1 MMRHAGV
8 ILFLLFI
15 AGGQSSLFAAKIDTV
30 FLQQGDRIT
39 GEVKS
44 MENNYLRLSTHDVGT
59 VKVEWNKIDSVKIL
73 NSMRV
78 ELVDGRIMYGKLL
91 TAGIVGS
98 CYIWRREGD
107 PVLIKLIRIVLLSP
121 ISEKFVDRLNGTL
134 STGFSY
140 VKASDIAQ
148 LNFSGSVEYLARKN
162 HGELFYDGI
171 ITQDSAKTTQR
182 HHGGATF
189 IRILPK
195 KWFLITTVSLESNSE
210 LELDL
215 RSNWGVGGG
224 KSLIRTNFTVF
235 YLAGGAQLNRETSKG
250 VEQFNLE
257 SVVEANYSVFIYD
270 DPEVSFDIKVDLIPS
285 LTDIGRVRSNITS
298 NLKWEV
304 FNDFYLKWSFYYT
317 HDNKPLSETAAKSDW
332 AVTLLGLEYK
342 L

>member
-1 MMRHAGV
+1 MQNVRIISAL
-8 ILFLLFI
+8 ILL
-15 AGGQSSLFAAKIDTV
+15 AAGQSILFAAKIDTV

-44 MENNYLRLSTHDVGT
+44 LENNYLRLSTYDVGT

-73 NSMRV
+73 TRMRI

-107 PVLIKLIRIVLLSP
+107 PVLIKLIRIVALTP
-121 ISEKFVDRLNGTL
+121 VEEKFIDRLNGTL

-148 LNFSGSVEYLARKN
+148 LNFSGSLAYLARKN
-162 HGELFYDGI
+162 HGELFYDGLL
-171 ITQDSAKTTQR
+171 TRDSLNTTQR
-182 HHGGATF
+182 HNGGAKF

-195 KWFLITTVSLESNSE
+195 KWFLVSTVSLESNSE

-224 KSLIRTNFTVF
+224 KSLIRTNFTNF
-235 YLAGGAQLNRETSKG
+235 YLAGGVQFNRETSKG
-250 VEQFNLE
+250 VEQYN
-257 SVVEANYSVFIYD
+257 VEGVAEINYSVFI
-270 DPEVSFDIKVDLIPS
+270 I
-285 LTDIGRVRSNITS
+285 
-298 NLKWEV
+298 
-304 FNDFYLKWSFYYT
+304 
-317 HDNKPLSETAAKSDW
+317 
-332 AVTLLGLEYK
+332 
-342 L
+342 

>member
-1 MMRHAGV
+1 MRHTGV
-8 ILFLLFI
+8 LLFILFI
-15 AGGQSSLFAAKIDTV
+15 AGSQSILFAAKIDTL

-44 MENNYLRLSTHDVGT
+44 LENNYLRLSTHDVGT

-73 NSMRV
+73 NSMRI
-78 ELVDGRIMYGKLL
+78 ELVDGRIIYGKLL

-107 PVLIKLIRIVLLSP
+107 PLLVKLIRIVALSP
-121 ISEKFVDRLNGTL
+121 VEEKFVDRLNGTI

-148 LNFSGSVEYLARKN
+148 LNFNGSIEYLARKN

-171 ITQDSAKTTQR
+171 ITQDSLKTSQN
-182 HHGGATF
+182 HKGGATF

-195 KWFLITTVSLESNSE
+195 KWFLITAFSLESNTE
-210 LELDL
+210 QELDL
-215 RSNWGVGGG
+215 RSNWAMGGG
-224 KSLIRTNFTVF
+224 KSLIRTNFTNF
-235 YLAGGAQLNRETSKG
+235 HLAGGAQFNRETSKG
-250 VEQFNLE
+250 EEQFNIE
-257 SVVEANYSVFIYD
+257 GIVETNYSVFIYD
-270 DPEVSFDIKVDLIPS
+270 DPEVSFELKVDVIPS
-285 LTDIGRVRSNITS
+285 FTNIGRVRSNITS

-304 FNDFYLKWSFYYT
+304 FNDFYLKWTFYYSF
-317 HDNKPLSETAAKSDW
+317 DNRPLDAGASKTDW
-332 AVTLLGLEYK
+332 AINMLGIEYK

>member
-1 MMRHAGV
+1 MRHTGV
-8 ILFLLFI
+8 LLFLLFI
-15 AGGQSSLFAAKIDTV
+15 AGSQSILFAAKIDTI

-44 MENNYLRLSTHDVGT
+44 LENNYLRLSTNDVGT

-73 NSMRV
+73 TSMRI
-78 ELVDGRIMYGKLL
+78 ELVDGRIIYGKLL

-107 PVLIKLIRIVLLSP
+107 PVLIKLIRIVALSP
-121 ISEKFVDRLNGTL
+121 VEEKFINRLNGTL

-148 LNFSGSVEYLARKN
+148 LNFNGSLEYLARKN
-162 HGELFYDGI
+162 HGELFYDGLL
-171 ITQDSAKTTQR
+171 TRDSLKTTQN
-182 HHGGATF
+182 HKGGASF

-195 KWFLITTVSLESNSE
+195 NWFLITSFSLESNSE

-215 RSNWGVGGG
+215 RSNWGLGGG
-224 KSLIRTNFTVF
+224 KSLIRTNFTNF
-235 YLAGGAQLNRETSKG
+235 YLASGVQFNRETSKG
-250 VEQFNLE
+250 VEQYNVE
-257 SVVEANYSVFIYD
+257 AIVEANYSVFIYD

-285 LTDIGRVRSNITS
+285 LNDFGRLRSNINS
-298 NLKWEV
+298 NLRWEV
-304 FNDFYLKWSFYYT
+304 FNDFFLKWTFFYT
-317 HDNKPLSETAAKSDW
+317 HDNKPLSDTAAKSDW
-332 AVTLLGLEYK
+332 AITLLGLEYK

>member
-1 MMRHAGV
+1 MRHTGV
-8 ILFLLFI
+8 LLFLLFI
-15 AGGQSSLFAAKIDTV
+15 AASQSTLFAQKIDTI

-59 VKVEWNKIDSVKIL
+59 VKIEWNNIDSIKIL
-73 NSMRV
+73 TSMRV

-107 PVLIKLIRIVLLSP
+107 PLLVKLIRIVALSP
-121 ISEKFVDRLNGTL
+121 VQEKFVDRLNGTL
-134 STGFSY
+134 SSGFSY
-140 VKASDIAQ
+140 VKASDVAQ
-148 LNFSGSVEYLARKN
+148 LSFNGSLEYLARKN

-171 ITQDSAKTTQR
+171 ITQDSLKTTQR
-182 HHGGATF
+182 HNGGATF

-195 KWFLITTVSLESNSE
+195 NWFLLSSVSLESNSE

-224 KSLIRTNFTVF
+224 KSLVRTNFTIF
-235 YLAGGAQLNRETSKG
+235 YLAGGVQFNRETSKG
-250 VEQFNLE
+250 VKQFNLE
-257 SVVEANYSVFIYD
+257 GIAQANYSVFIYD

-285 LTDIGRVRSNITS
+285 LNNFGRLRSNITS

-317 HDNKPLSETAAKSDW
+317 HDNRPLSETAAKTDW

>member
-1 MMRHAGV
+1 MRHTGV
-8 ILFLLFI
+8 LLFFLFI
-15 AGGQSSLFAAKIDTV
+15 AGSQSVLFAAKIDTV

-44 MENNYLRLSTHDVGT
+44 LENNYLRLSTYDVGT

-73 NSMRV
+73 TSMRI

-107 PVLIKLIRIVLLSP
+107 PILIKLIRIVALSP
-121 ISEKFVDRLNGTL
+121 VEEKFIDRLNGTL

-148 LNFSGSVEYLARKN
+148 LNFSGSLAYLAKKN
-162 HGELFYDGI
+162 HGELFYDGLL
-171 ITQDSAKTTQR
+171 TRDSLKTTQR
-182 HHGGATF
+182 HNGGAKF

-195 KWFLITTVSLESNSE
+195 KWFIISTVSLESNSE

-224 KSLIRTNFTVF
+224 KSLIRNNFTNF
-235 YLAGGAQLNRETSKG
+235 YLAGGVQFNRETSKG
-250 VEQFNLE
+250 VEQYNVEGVLE
-257 SVVEANYSVFIYD
+257 TNYSVFIYD
-270 DPEVSFDIKVDLIPS
+270 DPEVSLDLKIDLIPS
-285 LTDIGRVRSNITS
+285 MSDLGRLRSNINT
-298 NLKWEV
+298 NLRWEV
-304 FNDFYLKWSFYYT
+304 FNDFFLKWTFYYT
-317 HDNKPLSETAAKSDW
+317 HDNRPLSETAAKTDW
-332 AVTLLGLEYK
+332 AVTLLGVEYK

>member
-1 MMRHAGV
+1 MRQLGT
-8 ILFLLFI
+8 ILFVLYI
-15 AGGQSSLFAAKIDTV
+15 AASQSTLIAQKIDTI

-44 MENNYLRLSTHDVGT
+44 MENNYLRLSTLDVGT
-59 VKVEWNKIDSVKIL
+59 VKIEWNKIDSVKIL
-73 NSMRV
+73 TSMRV

-107 PVLIKLIRIVLLSP
+107 PLLVKLIRIVALSP
-121 ISEKFVDRLNGTL
+121 VEEKFVDRLNGTL

-140 VKASDIAQ
+140 VKASDVAQ
-148 LNFSGSVEYLARKN
+148 LNFSGSLEYLARKN

-171 ITQDSAKTTQR
+171 ITQDSLKTSQR
-182 HHGGATF
+182 HNGGATF
-189 IRILPK
+189 IRILPRN
-195 KWFLITTVSLESNSE
+195 WFLLSAVSLESNSE

-224 KSLIRTNFTVF
+224 KRLVRTNFTVF
-235 YLAGGAQLNRETSKG
+235 YLAGGVQFNRETSKG
-250 VEQFNLE
+250 VKQFNLE
-257 SVVEANYSVFIYD
+257 GIAQANYSVFIYD
-270 DPEVSFDIKVDLIPS
+270 DPEVSFDIKADLIPS
-285 LTDIGRVRSNITS
+285 LNNFGRLRSNITS

-317 HDNKPLSETAAKSDW
+317 HDNRPLSETAAKTDW
-332 AVTLLGLEYK
+332 AVTLLGVEYK

>member
-1 MMRHAGV
+1 MRQLGT
-8 ILFLLFI
+8 ILFVLYI
-15 AGGQSSLFAAKIDTV
+15 AASQSTLIAQKIDTI

-59 VKVEWNKIDSVKIL
+59 VKIEWNKIDSVKIL
-73 NSMRV
+73 TSMRV

-107 PVLIKLIRIVLLSP
+107 PLLVKLIRIVALSP
-121 ISEKFVDRLNGTL
+121 VEEKFVDRLNGTL

-140 VKASDIAQ
+140 VKASDVAQ
-148 LNFSGSVEYLARKN
+148 LNFSGSLEYLARKN

-171 ITQDSAKTTQR
+171 ITQDSLKTSQR
-182 HHGGATF
+182 HNGGATF
-189 IRILPK
+189 IRILPRN
-195 KWFLITTVSLESNSE
+195 WFLLSAVSLESNSE

-224 KSLIRTNFTVF
+224 KRLVRTNFTVF
-235 YLAGGAQLNRETSKG
+235 YLAGGVQFNRETSKG
-250 VEQFNLE
+250 VKQFNLE
-257 SVVEANYSVFIYD
+257 GIAQANYSVFIYD
-270 DPEVSFDIKVDLIPS
+270 DPEVSFDIKADLIPS
-285 LTDIGRVRSNITS
+285 LNNFGRLRSNITS

-317 HDNKPLSETAAKSDW
+317 HDNRPLSETAAKTDW
-332 AVTLLGLEYK
+332 AVTLLGVEYK

>member
-1 MMRHAGV
+1 MRQIGA
-8 ILFLLFI
+8 ILFILYI
-15 AGGQSSLFAAKIDTV
+15 AASQSTLIAQKIDTI

-59 VKVEWNKIDSVKIL
+59 VKIEWNKIDSVKIL
-73 NSMRV
+73 TSMRV

-107 PVLIKLIRIVLLSP
+107 PLLVKLIRIVALSP
-121 ISEKFVDRLNGTL
+121 VEEKFVDRLNGTL

-140 VKASDIAQ
+140 VKASDVAQ
-148 LNFSGSVEYLARKN
+148 LSFNGSLEYLARKN
-162 HGELFYDGI
+162 QGEIYYDGI
-171 ITQDSAKTTQR
+171 ITQDSIKTSQR
-182 HHGGATF
+182 HNGGATF
-189 IRILPK
+189 IRVLPQN
-195 KWFLITTVSLESNSE
+195 WFFTTSFSLESNSE

-215 RSNWGVGGG
+215 RSNWGLGGG
-224 KSLIRTNFTVF
+224 KSLVRTNFTIF
-235 YLAGGAQLNRETSKG
+235 YLAGGVQFNRETSKG
-250 VEQFNLE
+250 IEQYNVESIAQ
-257 SVVEANYSVFIYD
+257 ANYSAFIYD
-270 DPEVSFDIKVDLIPS
+270 DPEVSFDIKVELIPS
-285 LTDIGRVRSNITS
+285 LNNMGRLRSNITS

-317 HDNKPLSETAAKSDW
+317 HDNRPLSETAAKTDW
-332 AVTLLGLEYK
+332 AVTLLGVEYK

>member
-1 MMRHAGV
+1 MRQLGT
-8 ILFLLFI
+8 ILFVLCI
-15 AGGQSSLFAAKIDTV
+15 AGSQPKLFAQKIDTI

-73 NSMRV
+73 TNMRV

-98 CYIWRREGD
+98 CYIWRREGE
-107 PVLIKLIRIVLLSP
+107 PALIKLIRIVALAP
-121 ISEKFVDRLNGTL
+121 VEEKFVDRLNGSL

-140 VKASDIAQ
+140 VKASDVAQ
-148 LNFSGSVEYLARKN
+148 LNFNGSLEYTARKN

-171 ITQDSAKTTQR
+171 ITQDSLKTTQR
-182 HHGGATF
+182 HNGGATF
-189 IRILPK
+189 IRILPRN
-195 KWFLITTVSLESNSE
+195 WFLLSAVSLESNSE

-224 KSLIRTNFTVF
+224 KSLVRTNFTIF
-235 YLAGGAQLNRETSKG
+235 YLAGGLQFNRETSRG
-250 VEQFNLE
+250 VKQFNLE
-257 SVVEANYSVFIYD
+257 GIAQANYSVFIYD
-270 DPEVSFDIKVDLIPS
+270 DPEVSFDIKVELIPS
-285 LTDIGRVRSNITS
+285 LNNIGRLRSNITS

-317 HDNKPLSETAAKSDW
+317 HDNRPLSETAAKTDW
-332 AVTLLGLEYK
+332 AVTLLGVEYK

>member
-1 MMRHAGV
+1 MRNSGV

-15 AGGQSSLFAAKIDTV
+15 AGSQSILFAAKIDTI

-73 NSMRV
+73 TSMRI
-78 ELVDGRIMYGKLL
+78 ELVDGRIIYGKLL
-91 TAGIVGS
+91 TAGIQGS
-98 CYIWRREGD
+98 CYIWRNMGD
-107 PVLIKLIRIVLLSP
+107 PLLIELILVVALSP
-121 ISEKFVDRLNGTL
+121 VEEKFIDRLNGTL

-148 LNFSGSVEYLARKN
+148 MNFSGSLEYLARKN
-162 HGELFYDGI
+162 HGEIFYDGI
-171 ITQDSAKTTQR
+171 ITQDSVKTTQR

-189 IRILPK
+189 IRILPQ

-224 KSLIRTNFTVF
+224 KSLIRTNFINF
-235 YLAGGAQLNRETSKG
+235 HLAGGAQFNRETSKG

-257 SVVEANYSVFIYD
+257 SVVETKYSVFIYD

-317 HDNKPLSETAAKSDW
+317 HDNRPLSETAAKSDW
-332 AVTLLGLEYK
+332 AVTLLGVEYK